1 MDKHPHII
9 GRQIFDIDFASKE
22 ASEVLQDKISAIF
35 NNRLMDEMNSL
46 FDRVL
51 PTNRII
57 KLDTLNIDIG
67 NISFELLDTELP
79 NRVIQKLEQE
89 LMLILLHDNAATAAE
104 SDFIF
109 QEDKKGSYLQLLEFF
124 LLKGSLPW
132 WVSGTEGPTI
142 SEVLEFLLLNSSL
155 KLKELIMRVGQSSY
169 SRKRLVYQFSEQQIK
184 YIIVILEPEE
194 AEFIFDYHQNVV
206 QVQREVLLVKN
217 EESDFKKAVWV
228 LIISFLIVDRGS
240 HFNRKEFVRNM
251 LRAMAD
257 HFNTDFSELIAL
269 FAAGLKSG
277 SSELRNIDS
286 LQSIILELFVE
297 VESVPE
303 REAFRD
309 KKATEKDLLK
319 LSRDLDL
326 LRYYLTF
333 GSFPW
338 WSSYPDQQSLDMIL
352 SGMLNTQ
359 PKTMAVLLR
368 NIGQQQYSR
377 KLLVRTFSEEI
388 LLSIVTLLEPEQVE
402 FISDYITE
410 AKDTN
415 NRNSKLSIQSKDLQ
429 EAVWEF
435 VLEYLL
441 VDRGSEFNR
450 QMFLESNIRNLAN
463 RFNVNYAEIL
473 VFLVQSIGVR
483 HQASA
488 RHISLI
494 RDLNA
499 LYTIRIKETESPIL
513 TNNEKPTSSRI
524 PELAEAKGLRDGLY
538 YWLKFGHF
546 PWWTVKFANLGASQ
560 LLEQLLRESPADALL
575 FFKFSGH
582 SLTGRRRMLNQI
594 PTAILFKLFRNLA
607 DGNKAVRYT
616 ESVILLFSGSTL
628 LHSIERKSLEQ
639 IALASLWDMYTTN
652 YYESFKSGD
661 FLKLL
666 ILNLSINSDLSF
678 KDIASF
684 LNNLVLDKQIRTQ
697 LNKVFRNLEE
707 NGNHSDIYLSNRELP
722 VWSALPDIDMILTKQ
737 LKSDSLNHDLITADK
752 VSNEATFILRY
763 FLQFNK
769 LPEKYKQISTVSINS
784 FLKQLLLFL
793 HKNSPFDL
801 DGILNSEKYAAENL
815 FRLHDIFRQSNS
827 IEESNLK
834 NLLTT
839 KFEKNILL
847 FIRQKG
853 GISLS
858 ERSLIQFIEKLTK
871 NPLAENNIS
880 IFRLLLNYPSVTA
893 HFARFLK
900 DPSVYELLNAE
911 QNKGVQVPAEIKNL
925 NIWLSGLFTDQLDK
939 ESFELFIRTFN
950 LMIIGGIIQ
959 AGNINSYFKQFLDFL
974 AESNYQLVLKITSS
988 ISKSLNTTDG
998 SARLIVTQL
1007 PEIGK
1012 LVSHYQK
1019 KEEMMDELNEALEE
1033 ADRSLI
1039 NDILNTDPD
1048 ELRETELRQLKQEL
1062 KEQQQTEQKKSAD
1075 EILSDKDSIYIHN
1088 AGLVILHPFLST
1100 YFNRLNM
1107 FENGDFKTE
1116 ELRHRAVHL
1125 LQYLV
1130 FGTETNEEHELVLNK
1145 ILCNIP
1151 IDEPVSA
1158 GIVMTD
1164 NEIAVSAELL
1174 NAILV
1179 QWDKLKNTS
1188 PASFQTSF
1196 LQRDGALSRIGEN
1209 WNLKVE
1215 SRGYDVLL
1223 NTLPWGLGMIKTS
1236 WMPEFIYVE
1245 WI

>member
-51 PTNRII
+51 PSNRII
-57 KLDTLNIDIG
+57 KLDTLSIDIG
-67 NISFELLDTELP
+67 NIGFESLDTELP
-79 NRVIQKLEQE
+79 NRLIQKLEQE
-89 LMLILLHDNAATAAE
+89 LMLILLHDNAASTAE
-104 SDFIF
+104 SDVIF
-109 QEDKKGSYLQLLEFF
+109 QDDKKGSYLQLMEFF
-124 LLKGSLPW
+124 LLNGFFPW

-155 KLKELIMRVGQSSY
+155 KLKELIMRVGQHSY
-169 SRKRLVYQFSEQQIK
+169 SRKRLVHQFSEQQIK

-194 AEFIFDYHQNVV
+194 AEFIFDYHHNLI

-228 LIISFLIVDRGS
+228 LIINFLIIDRGS

-251 LRAMAD
+251 LMGMAA
-257 HFNTDFSELIAL
+257 HFNTDFSELMAL

-277 SSELRNIDS
+277 SPELRNIDS
-286 LQSIILELFVE
+286 LHTIILELFE
-297 VESVPE
+297 ELKSVPQIE
-303 REAFRD
+303 ALREE
-309 KKATEKDLLK
+309 KNIEKDLIK

-352 SGMLNTQ
+352 SGMINTQ
-359 PKTMAVLLR
+359 PKTIVLLLR
-368 NIGQQQYSR
+368 NVGQQQYSR
-377 KLLVRTFSEEI
+377 KLLVRSFSEEI
-388 LLSIVTLLEPEQVE
+388 LLSVISVLEPEQVE
-402 FISDYITE
+402 FISDYIAE

-415 NRNSKLSIQSKDLQ
+415 NRNSKLSVQSKDLQ

-463 RFNVNYAEIL
+463 RFNVNYADIL
-473 VFLVQSIGVR
+473 TFLVQSIGVR

-494 RDLNA
+494 RDLNT
-499 LYTIRIKETESPIL
+499 LYTIRIKEAESIIL
-513 TNNEKPTSSRI
+513 NNNEGRAGSRI
-524 PELAEAKGLRDGLY
+524 PELADAKGLRDVLY

-546 PWWTVKFANLGASQ
+546 PWWAGKFAKLGAAQ
-560 LLEQLLRESPADALL
+560 LLEQLIRESPADALL
-575 FFKFSGH
+575 FFKFSGQ

-594 PTAILFKLFRNLA
+594 PAAILFKLFRNLA
-607 DGNKAVRYT
+607 DGNKALRYT
-616 ESVILLFSGSTL
+616 ESVVLLFSGSSL
-628 LHSIERKSLEQ
+628 LHSLERKRLEQ
-639 IALASLWDMYTTN
+639 IALASLWNMYASN
-652 YYESFKSGD
+652 YYESFKPGD

-666 ILNLSINSDLSF
+666 IVNLSLYSDLSF
-678 KDIASF
+678 KNIASI
-684 LNNLVLDKQIRTQ
+684 LNNLVLDKQVRTQ
-697 LNKVFRNLEE
+697 LNKVFRSLEDD
-707 NGNHSDIYLSNRELP
+707 GSYSDIYLSNIELP
-722 VWSALPDIDMILTKQ
+722 LWSELPDIEMLLTQQ
-737 LKSDSLNHDLITADK
+737 LISDSLNDALITADK
-752 VSNEATFILRY
+752 VFNEATFILRY

-769 LPEKYKQISTVSINS
+769 LPEKYKQISTVSVNS

-793 HKNSPFDL
+793 HKNSPSDL

-815 FRLHDIFRQSNS
+815 FRLHDIFRQSTS

-834 NLLTT
+834 NLLMT
-839 KFEKNILL
+839 KLEKNILL

-853 GISLS
+853 GISLI
-858 ERSLIQFIEKLTK
+858 EKSLIQIIEKLTK

-880 IFRLLLNYPSVTA
+880 IFRLLLKFPSVTA
-893 HFARFLK
+893 YFAHFLK
-900 DPSVYELLNAE
+900 EPGVYELLNAE
-911 QNKGVQVPAEIKNL
+911 QNKGVLVAPEIKEL
-925 NIWLSGLFTDQLDK
+925 NNWLSGLITDQLDR
-939 ESFELFIRTFN
+939 ERFNFFIRNFN
-950 LMIIGGIIQ
+950 LMIAGGIIE
-959 AGNINSYFKQFLDFL
+959 AGNISSYFKQFLDFL
-974 AESNYQLVLKITSS
+974 AGSNYQLMLKITSYVS
-988 ISKSLNTTDG
+988 RSLNTTDESG
-998 SARLIVTQL
+998 PLIVAQI
-1007 PEIGK
+1007 PEISK
-1012 LVSHYQK
+1012 LVFQYQK
-1019 KEEMMDELNEALEE
+1019 REEVMYEMKEALEE
-1033 ADRSLI
+1033 ADRSLVE
-1039 NDILNTDPD
+1039 DILNKDPH
-1048 ELRETELRQLKQEL
+1048 EFRESELRQLKQEL
-1062 KEQQQTEQKKSAD
+1062 NEQQQIERMKSPD
-1075 EILSDKDSIYIHN
+1075 EILSDKGSIYIHN

-1107 FENGDFKTE
+1107 IENGDFKTV

-1125 LQYLV
+1125 LQYLA
-1130 FGTETNEEHELVLNK
+1130 FGTENNVEHELVLNK

-1151 IDEPVSA
+1151 VDEPVSA

-1196 LQRDGALSRIGEN
+1196 LQRDGALSRIEEN